1 MWPKHPCFGRNN
13 IPKLE
18 ASATFIRKQIFQN
31 TMTKLHF
38 FDPAYDLEIYHGD
51 LPHWRQEG
59 AIYFV
64 TFRLADS
71 LPQAKI
77 QQLKDDR
84 AAWIKMYKHKSGYN
98 FTKEDWTTYKYLFH
112 DRIKKWLDA
121 QDGSC
126 ILKRQD
132 IIEVFVNSLRFFEGQ
147 KYDLDSFVIMP
158 NHVHVIVAPL
168 NGFNLSEITHS
179 WKSYSA
185 NKINKILGLTGQLW
199 QHESYD
205 HIIRNEESLIQIRKY
220 IENNP
225 IKAGIVIPDIAI
237 RVQKTI

>member
-1 MWPKHPCFGRNN
+1 
-13 IPKLE
+13 
-18 ASATFIRKQIFQN
+18 
-31 TMTKLHF
+31 MTKLHF
-38 FDPAYDLEIYHGD
+38 FDPAYDLEIFHGD

-59 AIYFV
+59 VAYFV

-71 LPQAKI
+71 LPQAQI

-84 AAWIKMYKHKSGYN
+84 AAWTKMYKYKNGYN
-98 FTKEDWTTYKYLFH
+98 FTKEDWNTYNYLFH
-112 DRIKKWLDA
+112 DRVEKWLEA
-121 QDGSC
+121 EYGSC
-126 ILKRQD
+126 ILKRHD
-132 IIEVFVNSLRFFEGQ
+132 VLDVFVSSLKYFEGQ

-158 NHVHVIVAPL
+158 NHVHLIVTPRK
-168 NGFNLSEITHS
+168 GFELSQITHS

-185 NKINKILGLTGQLW
+185 NKINKLLGLSGHLW

-205 HIIRNEESLIQIRKY
+205 HIIRNEESLSQIRKY

-237 RVQKTI
+237 RIP